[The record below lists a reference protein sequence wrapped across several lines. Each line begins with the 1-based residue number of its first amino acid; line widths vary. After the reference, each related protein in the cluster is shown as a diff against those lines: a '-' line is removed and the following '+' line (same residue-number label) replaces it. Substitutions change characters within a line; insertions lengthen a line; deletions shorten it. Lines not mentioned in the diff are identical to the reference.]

1 MTTLSQTIDHLLID
15 VENIRIKLS
24 DESLQINQMNIQRS
38 TQPFSDLKNG
48 KFRRLFN
55 RHSIIER

>member
-15 VENIRIKLS
+15 SENASIKLS
-24 DESLQINQMNIQRS
+24 EASWNMNQKHIQRS
-38 TQPFSDLKNG
+38 NQPFSELKNG